1 MKITKKRQAEI
12 NKGFEIMAEIAPS
25 VILSQEDNLILISGD
40 KFNSSFL
47 SLDKFKKTALELIQL
62 IALAT
67 KDLEI
72 IRKTD
77 LFLFNHYGY

>member
-12 NKGFEIMAEIAPS
+12 NKGFEIMAKIEPS
-25 VILSQEDNLILISGD
+25 IILSQEDNLILISGD
-40 KFNSSFL
+40 KFNSS
-47 SLDKFKKTALELIQL
+47 SLRLNKFTKTALELIQV

-77 LFLFNHYGY
+77 LFLFNHHGY